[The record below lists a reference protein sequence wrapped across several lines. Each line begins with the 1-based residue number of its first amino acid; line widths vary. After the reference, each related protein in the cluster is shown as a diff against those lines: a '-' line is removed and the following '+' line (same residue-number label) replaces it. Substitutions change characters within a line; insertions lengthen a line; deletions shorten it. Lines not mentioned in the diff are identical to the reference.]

1 MSNRQTTAKPRYRIE
16 QIRLDDEDG
25 IRMWDLD
32 NFAAEFG
39 HEVHRVFP
47 IFLVLVDGELSAYY
61 YAQPQVC
68 IYPAVHPA
76 KFTRRALYEVSKVV
90 VSASKQVFG
99 NPLWLIEQGSPAE
112 LPAMLRKVYL
122 YRTPLRVYEVPEHL

>member
-1 MSNRQTTAKPRYRIE
+1 MLSKPRYQIE

-25 IRMWDLD
+25 VRMWNLD

-76 KFTRRALYEVSKVV
+76 KFTRRALYEVAKVI

-99 NPLWLIEQGSPAE
+99 NPLWLIEKDSPAE
-112 LPAMLRKVYL
+112 LPVMLRKVHL
-122 YRTPLRVYEVPEHL
+122 YRTPLRVYEVPERL